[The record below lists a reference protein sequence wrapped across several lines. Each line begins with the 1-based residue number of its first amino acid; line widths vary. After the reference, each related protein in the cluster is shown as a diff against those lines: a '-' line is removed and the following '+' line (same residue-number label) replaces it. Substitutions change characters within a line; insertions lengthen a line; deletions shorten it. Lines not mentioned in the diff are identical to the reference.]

1 MKTRYSK
8 SHYAGNSRR
17 RMSGVGIIEVLIALV
32 LVSFGVLGMAGLQLT
47 GMKQSSGGYNRA
59 KATLYAENLAARM
72 RSNLGGVEAFAYSPY
87 DSSTTSCA
95 TKPAPYCQ
103 TNKSTAAQACSSTEM
118 AAFDLFSI
126 ACGNWSSAGKAED
139 GVGSSLA
146 NGRLQVSC
154 DDTPC
159 EANSNY
165 TVIISWDENMGHDGS
180 ETTAS
185 AKRVQVRFNP

>member
-1 MKTRYSK
+1 MKKRNS
-8 SHYAGNSRR
+8 SSQVSGDSRR
-17 RMSGVGIIEVLIALV
+17 HMSGVGIIEVLIALV

-72 RSNLGGVEAFAYSPY
+72 RSNLDGVEAFAYSSY
-87 DSSTTSCA
+87 DSATTNCA
-95 TKPAPYCQ
+95 AKPNPYCQ
-103 TNKSTAAQACSSTEM
+103 TNKTTAAQSCSSAQM

-139 GVGSSLA
+139 GVSSSLA

-159 EANSNY
+159 ELNSNY
-165 TVIISWDENMGHDGS
+165 TVVISWDENMGHDGT